1 MRKRF
6 LRTSLEIWD
15 VFNLRTFHHGY
26 KCSIIAGLRLV
37 VMTYQSF
44 NTDRLD
50 EREKEIANVFAAMRE
65 ARKKFTNSKKTRLQK
80 R

>member
-1 MRKRF
+1 MRWYAWGEP
-6 LRTSLEIWD
+6 SAD
-15 VFNLRTFHHGY
+15 
-26 KCSIIAGLRLV
+26 LRLV

-65 ARKKFTNSKKTRLQK
+65 VRKKFADGKKAVGKGAK

>member
-1 MRKRF
+1 MVRLGRAV
-6 LRTSLEIWD
+6 R
-15 VFNLRTFHHGY
+15 R
-26 KCSIIAGLRLV
+26 IADLRLV

-65 ARKKFTNSKKTRLQK
+65 AMKKFADGKKAVGKGAK